1 MNMLL
6 KEGIPFP
13 VLDQAVEWAKRRSRI
28 LGTMQI
34 VRKEDDDLYIVLT
47 WEPKISIYGD
57 KVVFTKPFYL
67 N

>member
-6 KEGIPFP
+6 REAISFP

-34 VRKEDDDLYIVLT
+34 VRKEDDDLFIVLT
-47 WEPKISIYGD
+47 WEPKKSIDGD
-57 KVVFTKPFYL
+57 EVVFSKPFYL